1 MGPRY
6 FPMDP
11 ATVLALTALVGLAIT
26 CGGSLV
32 ESAASREVKVGRA
45 TSGGRQLQQVGDE
58 CWAAADFD
66 AVIVGAGVAGLG
78 AAQRLARKGLRVA
91 VLEAQSE
98 AGGRVRSVA
107 LASTPS
113 QRVDL
118 GAFWVHGVGT
128 TSNPNPIF
136 KLAQDAGLGTVLA
149 GDDWTL
155 FDAETREEVPAE
167 RHEANLEAFYD
178 YLIDR
183 WDQDEVDA
191 PFADTVER
199 YLRTNEGLSLS
210 AYERQWLRSLITSEF
225 RNDYAADHSDLTT
238 IWQDDKVWAGR
249 EVFFP
254 AGFSQVVDLLTQG
267 ICIKYNTPVIN
278 INYNVLEAI
287 VTTSEWEKYRAR
299 KVIVTVPLGFL
310 ERHNNTLFTPPLPDA
325 KLRAMQTLGM
335 GTLNKVIL
343 VWRRAWWAE
352 VLTTEWAVRGVP
364 EELPSFDTF
373 YNLAATQERLPILV
387 AFHAGS
393 QAERLED
400 LSDQAIRERALSA
413 LATILPEGMTIP
425 TPAEVLVTRWH
436 QNPWSLGSYSHVRP
450 GQRGAHAELAA
461 PLAGTLFFAGEHTH
475 SEYPSTVHGAYMS
488 GLAAAESSF
497 GDVELASSASC
508 RGCLQRTVER
518 AMPWLL
524 LIVFLAAQL

>member
-1 MGPRY
+1 
-6 FPMDP
+6 MDP

-26 CGGSLV
+26 CGGSWV
-32 ESAASREVKVGRA
+32 ESAAAREVKVGRA

-183 WDQDEVDA
+183 WDQGGRRASRIV
-191 PFADTVER
+191 
-199 YLRTNEGLSLS
+199 GLS
-210 AYERQWLRSLITSEF
+210 
-225 RNDYAADHSDLTT
+225 
-238 IWQDDKVWAGR
+238 
-249 EVFFP
+249 
-254 AGFSQVVDLLTQG
+254 
-267 ICIKYNTPVIN
+267 
-278 INYNVLEAI
+278 
-287 VTTSEWEKYRAR
+287 
-299 KVIVTVPLGFL
+299 
-310 ERHNNTLFTPPLPDA
+310 
-325 KLRAMQTLGM
+325 
-335 GTLNKVIL
+335 
-343 VWRRAWWAE
+343 
-352 VLTTEWAVRGVP
+352 
-364 EELPSFDTF
+364 
-373 YNLAATQERLPILV
+373 
-387 AFHAGS
+387 
-393 QAERLED
+393 
-400 LSDQAIRERALSA
+400 
-413 LATILPEGMTIP
+413 
-425 TPAEVLVTRWH
+425 
-436 QNPWSLGSYSHVRP
+436 
-450 GQRGAHAELAA
+450 
-461 PLAGTLFFAGEHTH
+461 
-475 SEYPSTVHGAYMS
+475 
-488 GLAAAESSF
+488 
-497 GDVELASSASC
+497 
-508 RGCLQRTVER
+508 
-518 AMPWLL
+518 MP
-524 LIVFLAAQL
+524 